1 MEKRNTAILTKPWG
15 ICFLALFCTLLW
27 GSAYPCVK
35 NGYRLFQIAGDDTGS
50 QILFAG
56 YRFTLAGVMTWLIA
70 AESARKL
77 PLPKKEIWGKVAVL
91 GLIQTTMQ
99 YVFFYL
105 ALANITGVKGAILSA
120 SNSFFSILLAHFF
133 IRNERM
139 NLKKGFGCILGFAGV
154 VIINYSKGG
163 LGGGFSFSGEG
174 FMLISCLAYGMAAV
188 YVKTFAHRDNAFT
201 ITAYQLLTGGLILI
215 GFGLVLGG
223 EVKEFTLPGILLLF
237 YMAFISSAA
246 FSVWT
251 LLLKYNS
258 VGQVSIYGFTIPVF
272 GILLSSV
279 FLGENAFTL
288 KNIAALACVSLG
300 IITVN
305 VQITCKGRANRI
317 Q

>member
-1 MEKRNTAILTKPWG
+1 MEKRDKNILTKPLV
-15 ICFLALFCTLLW
+15 ICILALCCTLLW

-35 NGYRLFQIAGDDTGS
+35 NGYRIFHIAGTDTGS

-70 AESARKL
+70 GLSARKI
-77 PLPKKEIWGKVAVL
+77 PLPKKEILGNVVIL

-133 IRNERM
+133 MKNEKM
-139 NLKKGFGCILGFAGV
+139 NLKKGIGCVLGFAGV
-154 VIINYSKGG
+154 VIINYTKGG
-163 LGGGFSFSGEG
+163 FGGGFSITGEG

-188 YVKTFAHRDNAFT
+188 YVKTFAHKDNALT
-201 ITAYQLLTGGLILI
+201 ITAYQLLIGGVILI
-215 GFGLVLGG
+215 GIGLIQGG
-223 EVKEFTLPGILLLF
+223 EVHGFTVTGTLLLL

-246 FSVWT
+246 FSLWT
-251 LLLKYNS
+251 LLLKYNP

-279 FLGENAFTL
+279 FLGERAFTL
-288 KNIAALACVSLG
+288 KNMGALLCVSLG
-300 IITVN
+300 IIVVN
-305 VQITCKGRANRI
+305 AQMTCKGRANRI